1 MKTLRKWINKVVEAF
16 SVVIVAVMV
25 LLVLWQVVARY
36 LLNNPSTFTEALTR
50 YLFVWLVLVSATY
63 AFGSRD
69 HMCISVLNARL
80 KGRAKTAVNIAI
92 EVLTILF
99 AACVMIFGGSV
110 ITRMQMVSMDSSL
123 HIPMGLVYSIIP
135 ICGVLTVFY
144 CLCNIAAELNRAKEA
159 V

>member
-144 CLCNIAAELNRAKEA
+144 CLYNIADELNRAKEA